1 MENVP
6 ATSNSVAK
14 SMGLPTTQLGAMQAN
29 MSRQPIM
36 KQVMFLVAIAA
47 SIAIGGYVLMWSQTP
62 NYQVLFSG
70 MQPKESSEVVAIL
83 QQSNIDYKLDPTTG
97 ALLVPASEVQALRM
111 KLAAEG
117 LPHSSTRGMEML
129 DGDQGFGTSQ
139 FVERARYQRAM
150 EEELSRSISQLN
162 NVESAR
168 VHLATPKQSVFV
180 RDRKAPTAS
189 VIINLYAGRN
199 IDPGQVTA
207 ITHMVASS
215 VPNMSNADVTVVDQ
229 RGRLL
234 SKNDRD
240 ANVALSDTQLEYTQ
254 KLEKGY
260 ISRIE
265 DILSPIVGMDGV
277 RAQVVA
283 EVDFTV
289 TEQTQ
294 ESYNPDLAALRSEQ
308 IQEEKRVGAGGAFG
322 VPGALTNQPPGG
334 GVAPEAVATTQP
346 LAANGEVVTTTPAP
360 IPGSSSKNSTRN
372 FELDRTISHTRVA
385 PGSVRKLSVAVL
397 IDERRSLD
405 AEGNV
410 ITTALT
416 ESEMTRINALVMDA
430 IGFNQAR
437 GDSLNVV
444 NAPFMAPVS
453 VAALPELP
461 IWEQTW
467 VWDVAKQAL
476 GAFLVLFLVFG
487 VIRPAFKDLN
497 KIPVTDKQNS
507 DGNAQSLTAAQAAAK
522 PTDRDEIAKITTGSA
537 DMEEQLNNVRSLV
550 QQDPALVA
558 QVVKNWSASDA

>member
-6 ATSNSVAK
+6 ATTNSPG
-14 SMGLPTTQLGAMQAN
+14 MMPLPTTPLGAMQAN
-29 MSRQPIM
+29 VSRQPII

-117 LPHSSTRGMEML
+117 LPRSSTQGMDML

-162 NVESAR
+162 NVQSAR

-189 VIINLYAGRN
+189 VILNLYAGRN
-199 IDPGQVTA
+199 IEPGQVTA

-265 DILSPIVGMDGV
+265 DILSPIVGIDGV

-289 TEQTQ
+289 TEQTK
-294 ESYNPDLAALRSEQ
+294 ESYNPDLAAVRSEQ
-308 IQEEKRVGAGGAFG
+308 IQEENRVGAGGAFG

-334 GVAPEAVATTQP
+334 GVAPEVAENVDGQ
-346 LAANGEVVTTTPAP
+346 PAP
-360 IPGSSSKNSTRN
+360 ATPGSSSKNSTRN

-397 IDERRSLD
+397 IDERHSLD
-405 AEGNV
+405 AEGNAV
-410 ITTALT
+410 TTALT
-416 ESEMTRINALVMDA
+416 EPEMTRINALVMDA

-444 NAPFMAPVS
+444 NAPFIVPALA
-453 VAALPELP
+453 AALPELP

-467 VWDVAKQAL
+467 VWDVAKQVL
-476 GAFLVLFLVFG
+476 GGLLVLFLIFG

-497 KIPVTDKQNS
+497 KIPVADNKQNPGANS
-507 DGNAQSLTAAQAAAK
+507 QGTPLSTQQRAATSSAG
-522 PTDRDEIAKITTGSA
+522 DDIAKITTGSA
-537 DMEEQLNNVRSLV
+537 DMEEQLSNVRSLV

>member
-6 ATSNSVAK
+6 ATSTPVAK

-117 LPHSSTRGMEML
+117 LPHSATQGMEML

-308 IQEEKRVGAGGAFG
+308 IQEEKRIGASGAFG

-334 GVAPEAVATTQP
+334 GVAPETVATTQP
-346 LAANGEVVTTTPAP
+346 LAANGDVVTTTPAP

-397 IDERRSLD
+397 IDERHSLD